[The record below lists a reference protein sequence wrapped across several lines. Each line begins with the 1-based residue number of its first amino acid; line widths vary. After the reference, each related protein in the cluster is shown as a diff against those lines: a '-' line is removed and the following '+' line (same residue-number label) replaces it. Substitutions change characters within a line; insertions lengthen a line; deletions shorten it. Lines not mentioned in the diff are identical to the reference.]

1 MNIFLR
7 KICLPVFIFSIC
19 INIAAA
25 SSTVTE
31 YTYTPDKIYTVRSSL
46 GIVTQIEI
54 SPQEDIKDFG
64 TGYSDG
70 WDLARRENTFYIR
83 PKVANA
89 DTNLTIRTAA
99 HNYLFDLKVVSK
111 EWRGLE
117 SAKNKGV
124 QYKIKFNYPDGTE
137 FKKEKSLDLNSG
149 LSTKISGHVGYFTNY
164 DYAAK
169 SKSAWLVPTKVYDD
183 GKFTYIYL
191 NINKFMPTGNFPAIF
206 ARKDR
211 NGEEMV
217 VNTTIQNNVII
228 VNGTYPFLV
237 LRHGNDV
244 VGIRRNF

>member
-137 FKKEKSLDLNSG
+137 FKKEKRLDLN
-149 LSTKISGHVGYFTNY
+149 
-164 DYAAK
+164 
-169 SKSAWLVPTKVYDD
+169 
-183 GKFTYIYL
+183 
-191 NINKFMPTGNFPAIF
+191 
-206 ARKDR
+206 R
-211 NGEEMV
+211 
-217 VNTTIQNNVII
+217 
-228 VNGTYPFLV
+228 
-237 LRHGNDV
+237 
-244 VGIRRNF
+244 

>member
-191 NINKFMPTGNFPAIF
+191 NINKKLPSNP
-206 ARKDR
+206 KVWL
-211 NGEEMV
+211 V
-217 VNTTIQNNVII
+217 V
-228 VNGTYPFLV
+228 
-237 LRHGNDV
+237 
-244 VGIRRNF
+244 